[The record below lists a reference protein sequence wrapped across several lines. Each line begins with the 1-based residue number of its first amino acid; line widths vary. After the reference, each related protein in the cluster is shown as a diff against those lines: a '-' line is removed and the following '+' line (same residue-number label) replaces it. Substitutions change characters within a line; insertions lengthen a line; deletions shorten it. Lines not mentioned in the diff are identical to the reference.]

1 MRERS
6 RFYSLLFPASPVE
19 WATYAA
25 VNRADVVDLT
35 SPAGMRWRNQML
47 DAQALWAHDHERR
60 DVFVSSDL
68 RLSVINGHPA
78 FPAMAVLTP
87 QEAAA
92 ML

>member
-1 MRERS
+1 
-6 RFYSLLFPASPVE
+6 
-19 WATYAA
+19 
-25 VNRADVVDLT
+25 
-35 SPAGMRWRNQML
+35 ML

-60 DVFVSSDL
+60 DLFVSSDL